1 MSTPPSSDPA
11 TPSDAG
17 LPALERL
24 RVRIEEAAAEIERL
38 RAANASLAE
47 RVQELTADAVARAD
61 EEPAPAL
68 TLEGD
73 PADLRKKVES
83 FIEAIDQILA
93 EPGTPVADAAE
104 AEAVESDSEA
114 SPDSAS

>member
-1 MSTPPSSDPA
+1 MSTQPYPDPA

-61 EEPAPAL
+61 EEAAPAL
-68 TLEGD
+68 KLAGD
-73 PADLRKKVES
+73 PEDLRKKVES

-93 EPGTPVADAAE
+93 EPGTPVAE
-104 AEAVESDSEA
+104 AEAVETGGDA
-114 SPDSAS
+114 SPESAS